1 MSPVMSEPSE
11 KIVLLTKEEV
21 VARLKIS
28 ERSLEKLVRSRRFPE
43 PLRIGK
49 RVQWVESV
57 VERWLGLV
65 VAKQV
70 DWEPPKRV
78 RRTD

>member
-11 KIVLLTKEEV
+11 KIILLTKEEV

-28 ERSLEKLVRSRRFPE
+28 ERSLEKLVRSRRFPG

-57 VERWLGLV
+57 VERWLGLA
-65 VAKQV
+65 VAKQM

-78 RRTD
+78 RRAD